1 MNILASVKKHLLKI
15 LAGILIVATPVTGYF
30 CWKAYQYYKSPE
42 YLADQIQEALKPGQ
56 IAKLAGVA
64 DFAPIFTSLSAAIAQ
79 SYPFIE
85 RGEKQRERIT
95 HRVQLAL
102 LAKFRDTSKPAA
114 EHETDEEKLLL
125 RPLIV
130 LPPDFVDQLRAT
142 MHLQRISEYMAVVTF
157 TVKHP
162 QLNNQAFQLAFTA
175 ANTPDGWRVTDFAN
189 AQQAVAA
196 FRAAHLQRQEA
207 KRQIYVRRNQAAADT
222 MRNLLPLESC
232 TASTG
237 MISDGRTV
245 LTVIHVLARNKSSRR
260 IDSVN
265 LLASLQTPDG
275 RELLS
280 RNLNSAEH
288 TAPGADFEHR
298 WTIDMDRSDAEAQAL
313 LSSPSLVCKARW
325 YSMAVDTGQVL
336 YDVEV
341 LSLPE
346 DIQ

>member
-1 MNILASVKKHLLKI
+1 MNILASLKQHLLKI
-15 LAGILIVATPVTGYF
+15 LAGILLVATPVTGYF

-64 DFAPIFTSLSAAIAQ
+64 DFAPLFTHLSQAIAEK
-79 SYPFIE
+79 YPFIE
-85 RGEKQRERIT
+85 AGEKQRERIT
-95 HRVQLAL
+95 RRVQMAL
-102 LAKFRDTSKPAA
+102 LEKFRDTSKPAA
-114 EHETDEEKLLL
+114 DHETDEEKLLL
-125 RPLIV
+125 RPLVV

-142 MHLQRISEYMAVVTF
+142 MSLQHISEYTAVVTF
-157 TVKHP
+157 TVRHP
-162 QLNNQAFQLAFTA
+162 QLDNKAFQLAFTA
-175 ANTPDGWRVTDFAN
+175 TNTPDGWRVTDFAN
-189 AQQAVAA
+189 ASQAVAD

-207 KRQIYVRRNQAAADT
+207 KRQIYVRRNKAAADT

-245 LTVIHVLARNKSSRR
+245 LTVVHVLARNKSPRR
-260 IDSVN
+260 INSVN
-265 LLASLQTPDG
+265 LLVSLQTPDG
-275 RELLS
+275 KELLS

-288 TAPGADFEHR
+288 TNPGTDFEHR
-298 WTIDMDRSDAEAQAL
+298 WTIDMDKEDPGARAL
-313 LSSPSLVCKARW
+313 LAAPSLVCKARW
-325 YSMAVDTGQVL
+325 YSMAADTGQVL
-336 YDVEV
+336 YDIDV